1 MITGQGEFIFDGINS
16 RTGLDIVTAQIAK
29 PISPEIT
36 NSSQPV
42 PARYGVVN
50 LGNSYGA
57 KTVNITI
64 TVLATTRE
72 ELAEKSHNLANA
84 FIRPNDEGATYSMI
98 FADEPNVEYYGIFT
112 DIPELTPV
120 QKGVWDS
127 TTTLKFYMPD
137 PRGYMPQQTVQV
149 TDEPFEF
156 TPEGT
161 GETAPV
167 YRFTLHK
174 DVNEIG
180 MALASDDDDYVD
192 VGMDQ
197 SVDDDGNVAD
207 NEPLMVSDPCNT
219 LAQTSW
225 LNVKT
230 APFDISGTI
239 AGAFMSNTESIS
251 VKRSPNN
258 GTAMYDYGNVSYSG
272 WTGPMM
278 VHQALTNTLNDMDHM
293 FRMRHEKNY
302 YRGISK
308 AEAYWMD
315 ADSKCVARFYIQD
328 GAQGNATK
336 LYVYFGPSGHEVKVY
351 AGTLDLKN
359 GKNKK
364 DTVTVIKKGTKVTY
378 TGKGKSKKKKTTTV
392 YYPKKIE
399 ITDYENTDY
408 YNKCLLQFHTRK
420 IGRRIVLSI
429 NKCDIKTG
437 KTGAYIMKN
446 KVINLPAA
454 SDFSYSTLAFH
465 PAKHNITEDSTN
477 PQTKKPNKLYNYGFN
492 AITSY
497 TVHAIN
503 NGGNVAAVPQIIA
516 HKDDQVIIDC
526 ETNQATLVS
535 GASVTSLN
543 KYVAWGS
550 NFPSLQGGKT
560 ERIGFS
566 PSGDDADIE
575 FDYRPTYR

>member
-16 RTGLDIVTAQIAK
+16 RTDLDIVTAQISK

-42 PARYGVVN
+42 PARYGVIN

-84 FIRPNDEGATYSMI
+84 FIRPNDEGAVYSMI
-98 FADEPNVEYYGIFT
+98 FPDEPDVEYYGIFT

-137 PRGYMPQQTVQV
+137 PRGYMPQQTVKV
-149 TDEPFEF
+149 TENPFEF
-156 TPEGT
+156 TPDGT
-161 GETAPV
+161 GKTAPV

-174 DVNEIG
+174 DINEMG
-180 MALASDDDDYVD
+180 MALSSDDNEYVD

-197 SVDDDGNVAD
+197 SVDDDGNIAD
-207 NEPLMVSDPCNT
+207 NEPLMVNDPCNT
-219 LAQTSW
+219 LSQTSW
-225 LNVKT
+225 VAVST
-230 APFDISGTI
+230 APFPISGTV
-239 AGAFMSNTESIS
+239 AGSFMSNAESIS

-258 GTAMYDYGNVSYSG
+258 TSAMFDYGNVAYNG

-278 VHQALTNTLNDMDHM
+278 VHQSLTNTLNDFDHV
-293 FRMRHEKNY
+293 FRMHHEKNY
-302 YRGISK
+302 YRGMSK
-308 AEAYWMD
+308 SEVYWMNGD
-315 ADSKCVARFYIQD
+315 QKSVARFLIQD
-328 GAQGNATK
+328 QQQGDATK
-336 LYVYFGPSGHEVKVY
+336 LYIYFGPSNHEKKIY
-351 AGTLDLKN
+351 AGTLELKN
-359 GKNKK
+359 KKNKK
-364 DTVTVIKKGTKVTY
+364 DTVTVTKKGKKVTY
-378 TGKGKSKKKKTTTV
+378 TGKGKKRKKKTTTI
-392 YYPKKIE
+392 YYPKKIK

-408 YNKCLLQFHTRK
+408 YNKCELQFHTRK
-420 IGRRIVLSI
+420 IGRRIVLDV
-429 NKCDIKTG
+429 NKVDIKTG
-437 KTGAYIMKN
+437 KTGSYIIKH
-446 KVINLPAA
+446 KVINLPAD
-454 SDFSYSTLAFH
+454 SNFNYSTMAYH

-477 PQTKKPNKLYNYGFN
+477 PKTNKPNKLYNYGWN
-492 AITSY
+492 SISSY

-503 NGGNVAAVPQIIA
+503 NGGNTKAVPHVIA
-516 HKDDQVIIDC
+516 HKDDQIVIDC
-526 ETNQATLVS
+526 EENQTYLIS

-543 KYVAWGS
+543 KETSWGS
-550 NFPSLQGGKT
+550 TYPLLQGGKA
-560 ERIGFS
+560 ESIGFS
-566 PSGDDADIE
+566 PGIEDADIE

>member
-16 RTGLDIVTAQIAK
+16 RTDLDIVTAQISK

-42 PARYGVVN
+42 PARYGVIN

-64 TVLATTRE
+64 TVMANTRE

-84 FIRPNDEGATYSMI
+84 FIRPNDEGAVYSMI
-98 FADEPNVEYYGIFT
+98 FPDEPDVEYYGIFT
-112 DIPELTPV
+112 EIPELTPV

-156 TPEGT
+156 TPAGT

-167 YRFTLHK
+167 YRLTLHK

-180 MALASDDDDYVD
+180 MALASNDDNYVD
-192 VGMDQ
+192 IGMDQ

-225 LNVKT
+225 VAAKT

-239 AGAFMSNTESIS
+239 AGTFMSNTESIS
-251 VKRSPNN
+251 VKRNPNN
-258 GTAMYDYGNVSYSG
+258 STAMYDYGDVSYKG
-272 WTGPMM
+272 WTGPMII
-278 VHQALTNTLNDMDHM
+278 HQALTNTLSDMDHV
-293 FRMRHEKNY
+293 FRMHHEKNY
-302 YRGISK
+302 FRGMSK

-315 ADSKCVARFYIQD
+315 GDSKCVARFYIQD

-351 AGTLDLKN
+351 AGTLNLKN

-378 TGKGKSKKKKTTTV
+378 TGKGKKKKKKTTTI

-454 SDFSYSTLAFH
+454 SDFNYSTLAFRA
-465 PAKHNITEDSTN
+465 AKHNITEDSTN
-477 PQTKKPNKLYNYGFN
+477 PKTNKPNKLYNYGFN

-497 TVHAIN
+497 AVHAIN
-503 NGGNVAAVPQIIA
+503 NGGNTEAVPQIIA

-526 ETNQATLVS
+526 ETNQATLIS
-535 GASVTSLN
+535 GANVTSLN

-550 NFPSLQGGKT
+550 NFPSLQGGQT